1 VTPARGLAGLTLAAA
16 AGGLVLGLV
25 YAPADGVLMFVFML
39 ASGAPVIVAVHALV
53 SRRPGGSLARQFAV
67 ALAVTVALI
76 TVGVVVVAQLM
87 FISGHDALVMTLLVL
102 LAGGLTAYS
111 TLLLSRDV
119 IAERDAGEAARRS
132 LVAAVSHDL
141 RTPLTSLRLLADA
154 VEDDMVDARTRRRY
168 LEQMSLHIDSL
179 SVLIEDLFELSR
191 LEAGDIEWSMQKVR
205 LDELVEETVVAMRAQ
220 AEAGQVAVRASVPDG
235 LAAPRANPE
244 KLQRVLFNLIQNAIR
259 HTAADGSVTV
269 LAASSGAGV
278 EIEVADSG
286 DGVLPGG
293 PRARLRA
300 VLPWRQRSRA
310 LARRGHRAR
319 PHYLPRHRRGPRR
332 RDLVRGLHPGS
343 PRESTPAQ
351 LSAAQEAW
359 LSSGAAAARR
369 AGAAPS

>member
-25 YAPADGVLMFVFML
+25 YAPADGVLMCVFML

-286 DGVLPGG
+286 DGVSREDREHAFEPFYRGG
-293 PRARLRA
+293 N
-300 VLPWRQRSRA
+300 
-310 LARRGHRAR
+310 
-319 PHYLPRHRRGPRR
+319 
-332 RDLVRGLHPGS
+332 
-343 PRESTPAQ
+343 
-351 LSAAQEAW
+351 
-359 LSSGAAAARR
+359 GAARSPGEGTGLGLTICRAIVEAHGGEIWFADSTQGARVR
-369 AGAAPS
+369 VRLPS